1 MTKELKFVKPY
12 YMMEPGDTMVLSND
26 GKSYVS
32 TYSDEY
38 HADSD
43 DDNVWS
49 TYSSTFTVSTY
60 QAEILLKNG
69 IVEEVNEVKNQDS
82 KFINV
87 FDEIDSL
94 IALYTKQLT
103 NLDEDY
109 KDQPLCLKNEKLT
122 VLDNLI
128 KLLNYLKQLKK

>member
-12 YMMEPGDTMVLSND
+12 FMMDPNDRMVISED

-49 TYSSTFTVSTY
+49 TYSSTFAISTE
-60 QAEILLKNG
+60 QAKRLLAQG
-69 IVEEVNEVKNQDS
+69 VVEEVHETKDQAN
-82 KFINV
+82 KFVNI
-87 FDEIDSL
+87 FDEIDNL
-94 IALYTKQLT
+94 ISLYTLQLT
-103 NLDEDY
+103 TLDEDY

-122 VLDNLI
+122 VLNNLI
-128 KLLNYLKQLKK
+128 KLLNHLKNLKK

>member
-109 KDQPLCLKNEKLT
+109 KDRPLCLKNEKLT
-122 VLDNLI
+122 VLNNLI